1 MNTAALAR
9 YANPGQPIGHAGP
22 DAPIHADERIA
33 LADLPPLAGTA
44 AETPESPRAAGLQR
58 EIDALRA
65 AKDEMRLALQAVLD
79 EVEGPKRPYSTDS
92 YLPEHI
98 VAAVRRAATI
108 GGLL

>member
-1 MNTAALAR
+1 MSAALAR
-9 YANPGQPIGHAGP
+9 YANPAASIGHAGP

-44 AETPESPRAAGLQR
+44 AETPDSPRAAGLQR

-65 AKDEMRLALQAVLD
+65 ANLEMRLALQRVLD
-79 EVEGPKRPYSTDS
+79 EVTPGVRPLSTDS
-92 YLPEHI
+92 YLPDTI
-98 VAAVRRAATI
+98 IAAVRRAATI